1 MRALVTSLLQG
12 GRLIVSGMLMAAVVH
27 AAFVVL
33 FLAAGVTG
41 LAVFNVISS
50 LLYLLMTLLMRQPRW
65 RRLCEAMAGIEVVLH
80 ACVACYWLGWDSG
93 FHYYL
98 LLMLPTLMVSTLM
111 PRRTKWLGCAACVL
125 LYLGLDLLSHRG
137 PPPQVLPGGWLQALR
152 MFNAAATLTMLAGL
166 SAIYYNLVL
175 RAESGLREMASL
187 DPLTGLLNRRSLA
200 ELAHDQLARLN
211 DASSPLSALSVLLG
225 DVDHFK
231 AVNDQHGHEVG
242 DLVLR
247 TISQALQ
254 SGMRQGDLL
263 GRWGGEEFLVLLPG
277 TELPAA
283 RMVAERLRALVQAR
297 SLRLPGAAT
306 LLPVSISFGLCQ
318 AQPGEPLAQAI
329 ARADQALYRAKQAGR
344 NRVALADQ
352 VIDTQPP
359 STLPPQDWAEQD
371 APSAE
376 GDGRA

>member
-1 MRALVTSLLQG
+1 MRALVRSLSQG
-12 GRLIVSGMLMAAVVH
+12 GRLIVSGMLMAAIVH

-41 LAVFNVISS
+41 LALFNVFSC
-50 LLYLLMTLLMRQPRW
+50 LLYLLMTQLMRQTRW
-65 RRLCEAMAGIEVVLH
+65 HRLCEVMAGVEVVLH
-80 ACVACYWLGWDSG
+80 ACVASCWLGWDSG

-98 LLMLPTLMVSTLM
+98 LLMLPTLMVSTLV
-111 PRRTKWLGCAACVL
+111 PRRAKWAGAAACVL
-125 LYLGLDLLSHRG
+125 LYLALDLLSHRS
-137 PPPQVLPGGWLQALR
+137 PPPQALPDGWLQGLR
-152 MFNAAATLTMLAGL
+152 LFNAAAALSMLAGL

-175 RAESGLREMASL
+175 RAEAGLREMASL
-187 DPLTGLLNRRSLA
+187 DPLTGLLNRRSLT
-200 ELAHDQLARLN
+200 ELARHQLEKLN
-211 DASSPLSALSVLLG
+211 DASAPLNALSVLLG

-231 AVNDQHGHEVG
+231 AVNDQHGHDVG
-242 DLVLR
+242 DQVLR
-247 TISQALQ
+247 AISQALQ

-297 SLRLPGAAT
+297 SLRLPEVAT

-318 AQPGEPLAQAI
+318 ARAGEPLEQAI

-344 NRVALADQ
+344 NRVALADE
-352 VIDTQPP
+352 VLDTQPP
-359 STLPPQDWAEQD
+359 STLPSEDW
-371 APSAE
+371 
-376 GDGRA
+376 G